1 MRRVVLVLVFLLLV
15 PAFALAQS
23 AKDSWDNLKQLA
35 SGQQIQIVLNDAK
48 SYSGQFQSVS
58 DDGIVLRLGK
68 DSQTFKRQSVLR
80 VSTKGASHRARNALI
95 GAGVGAGSGGRG
107 VWRLQLPRSD
117 SMWWNRRR
125 YWCRDSCARGR
136 CGGRCDAH
144 GRLARHLPRDQTL
157 TGWPAATLGV

>member
-1 MRRVVLVLVFLLLV
+1 LVFLLLV

-95 GAGVGAGSGGRG
+95 GAGVGAGVGAAGFGACNYRE
-107 VWRLQLPRSD
+107 VIP
-117 SMWWNRRR
+117 
-125 YWCRDSCARGR
+125 
-136 CGGRCDAH
+136 CGGTGAAS
-144 GRLARHLPRDQTL
+144 GAVILAPVGAVVGVVMP
-157 TGWPAATLGV
+157 TGGWHDIYRATKR